1 MKFVLAAL
9 LGITFAQSTAFAQ
22 FTCVEDV
29 ECQQN
34 KIEAMGLSELKILK
48 DEVRALRSIFLKG
61 ATEASE
67 DGPYQ
72 GFAKGV
78 NAMDEYLARLDGIEK
93 SPTIENLEEL
103 SRIRQDVNSIRQ
115 AHSNSMN

>member
-22 FTCVEDV
+22 FTCAEDV
-29 ECQQN
+29 ECQQS
-34 KIEAMGLSELKILK
+34 KIEAMAMSDLKTLK
-48 DEVRALRSIFLKG
+48 DEVRALRSAFLKG

-78 NAMDEYLARLDGIEK
+78 NAMDEYLARLDSIEK
-93 SPTIENLEEL
+93 APTIENLDEL
-103 SRIRQDVNSIRQ
+103 SRIRQDVASIRRAYQ
-115 AHSNSMN
+115 DSAN